1 VRDNTFI
8 FTAYKIWDWFRNAGI
23 TILDWPPYS
32 PDLNPIEH
40 MWKKLKE
47 IIDQYF
53 PEISRNTGKSEAD
66 LEHLGNI
73 IQAI

>member
-1 VRDNTFI
+1 
-8 FTAYKIWDWFRNAGI
+8 
-23 TILDWPPYS
+23 
-32 PDLNPIEH
+32 

-53 PEISRNTGKSEAD
+53 LEISRRIGEKEVD

-73 IQAI
+73 I